1 MRTIFDDVT
10 EREDREDPDKGSR
23 RHWLL
28 WLVALIFVGG
38 AYGAWRWA
46 STRKPP
52 EAPPPPVSIRDDHQ
66 VNMVIQ
72 NFNNLVKE
80 DKWDEAEKMLS
91 REAVMEL
98 GAQNKS
104 LHDSIL
110 GDKYK
115 DKKVVEALTTPSRGE
130 TKTTSRV
137 DCAFLFEDRQTLIV
151 FLTVV
156 NEDGRLAINS
166 W

>member
-10 EREDREDPDKGSR
+10 EREDQEDPDKGSKS
-23 RHWLL
+23 HLLL
-28 WLVALIFVGG
+28 WLVALVFVAG
-38 AYGAWRWA
+38 AFAAWRWA

-66 VNMVIQ
+66 VNMAIQ

-80 DKWDEAEKMLS
+80 GKWDEAEKMLS
-91 REAVMEL
+91 REALVEL
-98 GAQNKS
+98 QEQKKT
-104 LHDSIL
+104 LRESIL
-110 GDKYK
+110 GEKYK
-115 DKKVVEALTTPSRGE
+115 DKQVVEAVTTPSRGE
-130 TKTTSRV
+130 TRTTSRV
-137 DCAFLFEDRQTLIV
+137 DSAFFFEDRQTHIV

-156 NEDGRLAINS
+156 NEDGRLVINS